1 MFKMPS
7 WVSQVKKNSKPSL
20 SVSHVI
26 FFALEYLFSALL
38 YLLSAI
44 CHVKTKFVLANQ
56 NDGIC

>member
-7 WVSQVKKNSKPSL
+7 WVSQAKKPSL

-26 FFALEYLFSALL
+26 FFALKYLFSALL
-38 YLLSAI
+38 YLSSAL
-44 CHVKTKFVLANQ
+44 CHVKTTFLLANQ